1 MDTKKR
7 KREEY
12 ESDTVAYLRR
22 GTITILD
29 ALDVQLPDVF
39 AAEILPKLSLMDTLN
54 LAQVS
59 KAYRDSVWSVR
70 GVQSLEAKIAAQ
82 ISQQKLIIHN
92 RQPMKYATKYGN
104 LPAIRALLQSG
115 VDVNEPLDMGD
126 IWGLGFQDVT
136 ALWFASSRGHAAV
149 VKELIEAGADVN
161 VRATVKH
168 KTSGSSFSDITPL
181 HMAANKGHTPVVA
194 ELIRAGADVNIPSSD
209 GTTPLMWAASNGHE
223 ACALALIQAGANVN
237 WASTVTDRDSALT
250 RLLRDDDEM
259 WERIDMENRAIVTAH
274 EAAHGE
280 VSLDFKYSDTIFSFG
295 KHEGKEF
302 ADVLWSSYFSS
313 STCCSGLKKRILAQ
327 CSQ

>member
-1 MDTKKR
+1 MDAKKR

-12 ESDTVAYLRR
+12 ESDTVTYLRR

-115 VDVNEPLDMGD
+115 VDVNEPLD
-126 IWGLGFQDVT
+126 GFAHGCKGIT
-136 ALWFASSRGHAAV
+136 ALRYASHWGHAAV

-161 VRATVKH
+161 VRASAPIAKRSASA
-168 KTSGSSFSDITPL
+168 KSNTSGVILSDSTPLFAAAHYGHTPVVIELIKAGADVNVPRSDGVTPL
-181 HMAANKGHTPVVA
+181 HMAARKGHEACVVL
-194 ELIRAGADVNIPSSD
+194 LIQAGADVNLEAQKP
-209 GTTPLMWAASNGHE
+209 GWTPL
-223 ACALALIQAGANVN
+223 
-237 WASTVTDRDSALT
+237 ST
-250 RLLRDDDEM
+250 
-259 WERIDMENRAIVTAH
+259 AIY
-274 EAAHGE
+274 
-280 VSLDFKYSDTIFSFG
+280 F
-295 KHEGKEF
+295 KHEK
-302 ADVLWSSYFSS
+302 VVKL
-313 STCCSGLKKRILAQ
+313 LKHFGAR
-327 CSQ
+327 

>member
-1 MDTKKR
+1 MDAKKR

-12 ESDTVAYLRR
+12 ESDTVTYLRR

-115 VDVNEPLDMGD
+115 VDVDEPNTDTRFSGRY
-126 IWGLGFQDVT
+126 GFVVLLFMWARGGGEGTDR
-136 ALWFASSRGHAAV
+136 SRG
-149 VKELIEAGADVN
+149 
-161 VRATVKH
+161 
-168 KTSGSSFSDITPL
+168 
-181 HMAANKGHTPVVA
+181 
-194 ELIRAGADVNIPSSD
+194 
-209 GTTPLMWAASNGHE
+209 
-223 ACALALIQAGANVN
+223 
-237 WASTVTDRDSALT
+237 
-250 RLLRDDDEM
+250 
-259 WERIDMENRAIVTAH
+259 
-274 EAAHGE
+274 
-280 VSLDFKYSDTIFSFG
+280 
-295 KHEGKEF
+295 
-302 ADVLWSSYFSS
+302 
-313 STCCSGLKKRILAQ
+313 
-327 CSQ
+327 

>member
-1 MDTKKR
+1 MDAKKR

-12 ESDTVAYLRR
+12 ESDTVTYLRR

-126 IWGLGFQDVT
+126 IWGPGFQDVT
-136 ALWFASSRGHAAV
+136 ALWFASLRGHAAV

-161 VRATVKH
+161 VRATVFKH
-168 KTSGSSFSDITPL
+168 IPASVKSNTSGNTVSDVTPLMIAAHDGHTPVVIELIKAGADVNVPRSDGVTPL
-181 HMAANKGHTPVVA
+181 HMAARKGHEACVA
-194 ELIRAGADVNIPSSD
+194 LLIQAGADVNANSTKD
-209 GTTPLMWAASNGHE
+209 CWTPLFAAIRS
-223 ACALALIQAGANVN
+223 
-237 WASTVTDRDSALT
+237 
-250 RLLRDDDEM
+250 
-259 WERIDMENRAIVTAH
+259 
-274 EAAHGE
+274 
-280 VSLDFKYSDTIFSFG
+280 
-295 KHEGKEF
+295 KHEK
-302 ADVLWSSYFSS
+302 VVKL
-313 STCCSGLKKRILAQ
+313 LKHFGAR
-327 CSQ
+327 